1 MNSPNKMKNQLLFSL
16 SSISVIHR
24 RLTMAF
30 QFFSDLTFWTNN
42 YFNVWYALM
51 RLIKYSISSKS
62 IISLNVRTRPNSQW
76 DESILICILR
86 WMWNCRFACFSLY
99 LLKIISHGLSISHR
113 FMPFLLLPYLTSSLF
128 AYMILRN
135 DMKILGEGYRLS
147 SLLTL
152 RALFA
157 SQTPWQR
164 RERKTKIG
172 GRRTEKVLNCQFSI
186 EIRSCVKLS
195 PVTGPVECRFFL
207 NF

>member
-1 MNSPNKMKNQLLFSL
+1 MNSPNKMKNQLLFCL
-16 SSISVIHR
+16 SSISAIHR
-24 RLTMAF
+24 RWHFNFSPIWRFEQTITLTYDMPWCALSNIQSPVNPSF
-30 QFFSDLTFWTNN
+30 HSTCAQDPIHNGMKASWFAFSDGCET
-42 YFNVWYALM
+42 A
-51 RLIKYSISSKS
+51 
-62 IISLNVRTRPNSQW
+62 SL
-76 DESILICILR
+76 L
-86 WMWNCRFACFSLY
+86 ASLY

-157 SQTPWQR
+157 SQTLRQ
-164 RERKTKIG
+164 RERKTKCG
-172 GRRTEKVLNCQFSI
+172 GRRAEKVLNCQFSI